1 MLVPAAAQSQF
12 LSWQLGWKCERSV
25 LHTVYVTDGMARPS
39 QKEAF
44 TSPLEQT
51 SLKMGSAAE
60 KKICRREKTPVNEDQ
75 GSGPWIM
82 GAVLA
87 TCRWSHTC
95 PRGLNACS
103 ASDLSARVT
112 SGCGIT
118 AKKAMDTLFSGHF
131 YSPSFPGLP
140 YSSSL
145 LESCSSGP
153 FFTMT
158 LTDYSDKTWS
168 PPIHEMWANIYKIY
182 L

>member
-1 MLVPAAAQSQF
+1 
-12 LSWQLGWKCERSV
+12 
-25 LHTVYVTDGMARPS
+25 MARPS

-60 KKICRREKTPVNEDQ
+60 KKIYRREKTPINEDQ

-87 TCRWSHTC
+87 TCRWSHAC

-103 ASDLSARVT
+103 ARDLSARVA

-145 LESCSSGP
+145 HESCSSGS

-168 PPIHEMWANIYKIY
+168 PPIHEMWANIYKMY
-182 L
+182 P